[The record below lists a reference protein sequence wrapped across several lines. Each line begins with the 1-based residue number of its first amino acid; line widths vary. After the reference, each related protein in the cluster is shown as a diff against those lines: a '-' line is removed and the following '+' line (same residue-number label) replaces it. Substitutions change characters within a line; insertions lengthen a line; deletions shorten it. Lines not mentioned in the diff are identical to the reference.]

1 MISKFVREQKRYSQ
15 DHLRDIFECSAE
27 KVVIIIKKLKQYG
40 VLKAVK
46 ASDVQA
52 DMSDLIDEEIEIS
65 DVELDGNNYYYVF
78 TFVGI
83 IAVEGYIIK
92 SYPKYLTKKSPTTE
106 LKKIIK
112 VLEKY
117 NSKEQIIQMY
127 NDGGENSAFNHLAVM
142 LYLLNDYYENGL
154 YTNTQDI
161 IEEDGNGEI
170 LWDRTINETFA
181 IIKDNRPY
189 YTTLLTKK
197 RAIDDLDYFK
207 RLHECILSYFSKE
220 LKEADLIELFDIVP
234 VDLTDEGLDAFGD
247 LDYILYRIENE
258 LNVQYITRKELVLK
272 SIYAYLTH
280 NSSLSDIEGISFYGT
295 SSFNLVWEQICSA
308 VMDNQ
313 LQKDL
318 GSLDLP
324 VPLHADFVASN
335 KLISLI
341 EKPKW
346 TGKSEG
352 DKPFIKIS
360 KDTLKPDIIS
370 VGKKKDGFNFIIFD
384 AKYYVIQLEENKK
397 LQGQPGISDITKQ
410 YLYQLAFENF
420 IKLHSIDS
428 VKNCFLLPSEGSE
441 IINKGY
447 VKLDMLDN
455 LGLQPIQI
463 RMLPAN
469 SVYDYYLEGIKMD
482 VSELDL

>member
-40 VLKAVK
+40 VLKAVR

-234 VDLTDEGLDAFGD
+234 ADLTDEGLDAFGD

-258 LNVQYITRKELVLK
+258 LNVQYITRKQVVLK
-272 SIYAYLTH
+272 SIYAYLTQ

-370 VGKKKDGFNFIIFD
+370 VGKNKDGFNFIIFD

>member
-1 MISKFVREQKRYSQ
+1 MISMYVCEQKRYTQ
-15 DHLRDIFECSAE
+15 NQLRDIFKCTAE
-27 KVVIIIKKLKQYG
+27 KVVFIIKRLKQYG

-46 ASDVQA
+46 ASDVQK
-52 DMSDLIDEEIEIS
+52 DMSNLIEEDIEVS
-65 DVELDGNNYYYVF
+65 DVELEGSIYYYVF

-83 IAVEGYIIK
+83 IAMDSYIIK
-92 SYPKYLTKKSPTTE
+92 SYPKYLTKENPTTE

-117 NSKEQIIQMY
+117 NSKEQIIRVY
-127 NDGGENSAFNHLAVM
+127 NEGEGNSAFNHLAVM

-154 YTNTQDI
+154 YTNTQDV
-161 IEEDGNGEI
+161 IEKDGNGEI

-181 IIKDNRPY
+181 IIKNNRPY

-197 RAIDDLDYFK
+197 REMDDFDYFK
-207 RLHECILSYFSKE
+207 RLHECILSHFSKE
-220 LKEADLIELFDIVP
+220 MKDTDLIELFDIVP
-234 VDLTDEGLDAFGD
+234 VDLTDEELDEFGD
-247 LDYILYRIENE
+247 VDYILYRIEKE
-258 LNVQYITRKELVLK
+258 LNVQYITRKQLVLK

-280 NSSLSDIEGISFYGT
+280 NSSLSDIEGFSFFGT
-295 SSFNLVWEQICSA
+295 SSFNLVWEQICSE

-346 TGKSEG
+346 TGESKN

-360 KDTLKPDIIS
+360 TDTLKPDIIS
-370 VGKKKDGFNFIIFD
+370 VGKKKGDFNFIIFD
-384 AKYYVIQLEENKK
+384 AKYYVIQLEENKR
-397 LQGQPGISDITKQ
+397 LRGQPGISDITKQ
-410 YLYQLAFENF
+410 YLYQLAFEKF

-447 VKLDMLDN
+447 VNLNMLDN

-463 RMLPAN
+463 RMLPAD

>member
-15 DHLRDIFECSAE
+15 DYLRDIFECSAE

-46 ASDVQA
+46 SSDVQA

-83 IAVEGYIIK
+83 IAVEGYVIK

-258 LNVQYITRKELVLK
+258 L
-272 SIYAYLTH
+272 
-280 NSSLSDIEGISFYGT
+280 
-295 SSFNLVWEQICSA
+295 
-308 VMDNQ
+308 
-313 LQKDL
+313 
-318 GSLDLP
+318 
-324 VPLHADFVASN
+324 
-335 KLISLI
+335 
-341 EKPKW
+341 
-346 TGKSEG
+346 
-352 DKPFIKIS
+352 
-360 KDTLKPDIIS
+360 S
-370 VGKKKDGFNFIIFD
+370 V
-384 AKYYVIQLEENKK
+384 
-397 LQGQPGISDITKQ
+397 
-410 YLYQLAFENF
+410 
-420 IKLHSIDS
+420 
-428 VKNCFLLPSEGSE
+428 
-441 IINKGY
+441 
-447 VKLDMLDN
+447 
-455 LGLQPIQI
+455 
-463 RMLPAN
+463 
-469 SVYDYYLEGIKMD
+469 
-482 VSELDL
+482 